1 MSNNRFR
8 DYSAGMKVL
17 MVIEFFVLTGSFL
30 LAMQLERRFR
40 WTDVPVA
47 ATNTLVIYAILFAL
61 TALLRGD
68 VELTDLVFMCEKLA
82 VARRVRV
89 ESVALLIRS
98 DVRADQEE
106 LAITNRHISFSETE
120 MTLTD

>member
-17 MVIEFFVLTGSFL
+17 MVIEFFVLTGTFL
-30 LAMQLERRFR
+30 LAMQLERLFR

-61 TALLRGD
+61 TALL
-68 VELTDLVFMCEKLA
+68 
-82 VARRVRV
+82 
-89 ESVALLIRS
+89 
-98 DVRADQEE
+98 
-106 LAITNRHISFSETE
+106 FS
-120 MTLTD
+120 LSLCLYNP